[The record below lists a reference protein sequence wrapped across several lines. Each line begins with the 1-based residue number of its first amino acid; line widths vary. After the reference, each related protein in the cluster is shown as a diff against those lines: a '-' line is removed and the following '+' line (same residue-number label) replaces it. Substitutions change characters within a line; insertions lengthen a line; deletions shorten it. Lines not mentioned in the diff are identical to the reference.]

1 MICASED
8 VSNADPNAIVVATA
22 CAQAV
27 ERIGMPEAQIILAQA
42 ATYVACAPKSNS
54 AVNAIQEA
62 MRCVKAKKT
71 TVPVH
76 LQDAHYGGHESLGHG
91 IGYKYAHD
99 YPNHYVKQ
107 QYLPSEIE
115 GEHFYELS
123 DMGYEK
129 KLKEHMKKLHEEAE

>member
-1 MICASED
+1 MAFTAELLLGAQAMY
-8 VSNADPNAIVVATA
+8 VTA
-22 CAQAV
+22 C
-27 ERIGMPEAQIILAQA
+27 
-42 ATYVACAPKSNS
+42 
-54 AVNAIQEA
+54 
-62 MRCVKAKKT
+62 
-71 TVPVH
+71 
-76 LQDAHYGGHESLGHG
+76 ESLGHG

-129 KLKEHMKKLHEEAE
+129 KLKEHMKKIHEEAE